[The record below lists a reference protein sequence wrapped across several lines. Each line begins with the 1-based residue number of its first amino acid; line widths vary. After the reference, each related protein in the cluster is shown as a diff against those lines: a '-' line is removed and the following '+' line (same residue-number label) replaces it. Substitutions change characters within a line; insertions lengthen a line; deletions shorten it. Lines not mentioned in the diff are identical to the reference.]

1 MAIQQWCPQGPRWE
15 PPEVVTRQWLEFSAW
30 GQQVSFVILQWLLDL
45 HWGIND
51 NGPDGEMVG
60 LSWTEVAIS
69 ISLKL
74 GAWLP
79 FRRFSANNEE
89 MLIHPQ
95 NTAMTASWGV
105 TLSEMSQNAYLLV
118 TQVQTLV
125 PQQLRPKEVTI
136 GKVKSLSA
144 QGYHAW
150 TTGFRRRPKFPF
162 QKEVF
167 DILQE
172 YFKSD
177 SKTLHGLPGLCF
189 LTEYQS
195 WQQDDQSNSNW
206 KKRYMTACS
215 KAKIVA
221 KLRKTS

>member
-1 MAIQQWCPQGPRWE
+1 M
-15 PPEVVTRQWLEFSAW
+15 EFSAW

-51 NGPDGEMVG
+51 NGPDGEKVG

-162 QKEVF
+162 QQEVF

-177 SKTLHGLPGLCF
+177 SKTLNGLPDLCF